1 MAHNEKDALDRR
13 DLQRIC
19 NGLETYATLDAK
31 AAMERLRNHKEDAL
45 CSVSDYSGN
54 GNLMCTRDVYNA
66 IIQLAERHRESLP
79 VPDDYSV
86 DELAEGIKRHVVRT
100 IVDQDDDSAA
110 AHLLS
115 QATNEARKN
124 HKQRTYHFPCVV
136 VTFEEPAQ
144 FRIGAVTFTAA
155 KSFPSV
161 FQQELQLYVKQNSGK
176 ESGKED
182 EKYANERVQ
191 KFQEYLSSF
200 GWLATVCVPPC
211 AEDVS
216 KLRAEAAVTTA
227 IDLLRLVF
235 GLHYGRDMHVA
246 HTAFT
251 QPLQT
256 EYAVT
261 KDGKFDLIWTRTF
274 SGALV
279 EKDWYLQMQNWQG
292 FWNLASH
299 LLETTVAGKR
309 SEISARVEDALTWF
323 GESAFET
330 APGKRVVNF
339 VAALERLT
347 TTESFSTHKFC
358 SRVAMLAYEDEKEFE
373 KTYWDAYAVHNA
385 RSQVMHG
392 GYSPRSRSF
401 RETVRIAH
409 DLTRTALFR
418 GLEVHCHLDDAGK
431 LSGLADLQNFFS
443 RQHSKWAPVLT
454 KLDAELK
461 IKRRTVRHP

>member
-1 MAHNEKDALDRR
+1 MAHSEKDALDRR

-19 NGLETYATLDAK
+19 DGLETYAMPDPK
-31 AAMERLRNHKEDAL
+31 AIMERLRAHKEDAL
-45 CSVSDYSGN
+45 CTVSNYSGN
-54 GNLMCTRDVYNA
+54 GDIMCTRDGYNA
-66 IIQLAERHRESLP
+66 IIQLAERHQESLP
-79 VPDDYSV
+79 VPDDYSI
-86 DELAEGIKRHVVRT
+86 DELVQGIRKHVVRT
-100 IVDQDDDSAA
+100 IVDQDDDNAVA
-110 AHLLS
+110 YLLS
-115 QATNEARKN
+115 EATNEARKN
-124 HKQRTYHFPCVV
+124 HVQRTYHFPCVV

-155 KSFPSV
+155 KSFPSA
-161 FQQELQLYVKQNSGK
+161 FQQELQLYVKENSGK
-176 ESGKED
+176 KD

-211 AEDVS
+211 AEAVS
-216 KLRAEAAVTTA
+216 KRRAESAVTTA
-227 IDLLRLVF
+227 INLLRLIF
-235 GLHYGRDMHVA
+235 GVHYGRDMRVA

-261 KDGKFDLIWTRTF
+261 KDGKFDLRWTRTF

-292 FWNLASH
+292 FWNLANH

-323 GESAFET
+323 GESAFEDT
-330 APGKRVVNF
+330 PGKRIVNF

-385 RSQVMHG
+385 RSGVIHG

-401 RETVRIAH
+401 REHVRTAH

-418 GLEVHCHLDDAGK
+418 GLEVHCYLDDAGK
-431 LSGLADLQNFFS
+431 LSSLDDLQNFFS
-443 RQHSKWAPVLT
+443 RQHSKWAPVLK
-454 KLDAELK
+454 KLEAELK
-461 IKRRTVRHP
+461 IKKRTIKFL